1 MIIALFAL
9 SIAMI
14 VGGIASVVQGFPFV
28 RLESGLAM
36 TIAGAATAS
45 AGAVLL
51 GLAVVA
57 GQVRNLGR
65 RLAETSTLAAAP
77 RHLAP
82 DPLPQGLKRQD
93 LGPAEAALQASRRPP
108 IAGAAGLAAV
118 GAGAIGAGAIGA
130 GAIAA
135 ASVRERPEPPF
146 EEPPPSAAEPMLPD
160 LLPDLPPHPLPAL
173 DEHRMAA
180 PDVSHHAETEG
191 AEENLPQPSSPVI
204 AAGEPEAAKPEREE
218 SETDLFAATEPEAPA
233 LRPAIEDVTP
243 PSEAPEPQPAEPSL
257 EVVGTYVSGGNTY
270 VMFSDGSIEAETPR
284 GRFTFE
290 SLEELKA
297 FVEAGGE
304 GETRGVA

>member
-36 TIAGAATAS
+36 TIAGATTAS

-57 GQVRNLGR
+57 GQVRSLGR
-65 RLAETSTLAAAP
+65 RLAESATARDFASDPAP
-77 RHLAP
+77 QSPVRS
-82 DPLPQGLKRQD
+82 D
-93 LGPAEAALQASRRPP
+93 LGAAEPALQASRRPL
-108 IAGAAGLAAV
+108 IAGAAV
-118 GAGAIGAGAIGA
+118 GAGT
-130 GAIAA
+130 IAA
-135 ASVRERPEPPF
+135 AGARARPEPPF
-146 EEPPPSAAEPMLPD
+146 EEPAPSSFAEPMLPD
-160 LLPDLPPHPLPAL
+160 LLPHPAQGPAQDPAHDVLPPHEELREPGP
-173 DEHRMAA
+173 DGSHR
-180 PDVSHHAETEG
+180 SEAE
-191 AEENLPQPSSPVI
+191 AVEENLLHAPSPVI
-204 AAGEPEAAKPEREE
+204 ASGAPEAAKPHQEE
-218 SETDLFAATEPEAPA
+218 SDADLFAAPEPAPEPPA
-233 LRPAIEDVTP
+233 LRPALDDAASVPAETP
-243 PSEAPEPQPAEPSL
+243 PAVPSL
-257 EVVGTYVSGGNTY
+257 DVVGTYVSGGNTY

>member
-57 GQVRNLGR
+57 GQVRSLGR
-65 RLAETSTLAAAP
+65 RFAEAVTVAAEP
-77 RHLAP
+77 RHVAP
-82 DPLPQGLKRQD
+82 EPMPQILDRPD
-93 LGPAEAALQASRRPP
+93 LGAAEPTLQASRRPP
-108 IAGAAGLAAV
+108 IAGAASLAA
-118 GAGAIGAGAIGA
+118 AGA
-130 GAIAA
+130 GAIATGA
-135 ASVRERPEPPF
+135 RARPEPPF
-146 EEPPPSAAEPMLPD
+146 EEPSVPSAAEPLLPD
-160 LLPDLPPHPLPAL
+160 LLPPHEERREAGPDAS
-173 DEHRMAA
+173 HRN
-180 PDVSHHAETEG
+180 ETEG
-191 AEENLPQPSSPVI
+191 VGESPPAGDSLLHASSPVI
-204 AAGEPEAAKPEREE
+204 ASGEPEAPKPKPEE
-218 SETDLFAATEPEAPA
+218 SDADLFAASEPAPDAPA
-233 LRPAIEDVTP
+233 LRPALEDVSP
-243 PSEAPEPQPAEPSL
+243 PSEAPETQAAEPSL